1 MTTEAEVEKPK
12 GTVVALDGIR
22 ITIEAPDLDKDGETG
37 GVEAVTQR
45 TSDPGIA
52 QVVNT
57 SELGDTLK
65 ELNSDEMEENS
76 RVSGIDL
83 RSNLHP
89 FEVNSILAVDTLVA
103 LGFLQTKCLAFTR
116 QKKRLAVSLNARGR
130 EDIVRIVQGKR
141 EHDEKSTSSLMD
153 KVKSVWS

>member
-1 MTTEAEVEKPK
+1 M
-12 GTVVALDGIR
+12 TVVQLDGIKFKV
-22 ITIEAPDLDKDGETG
+22 EPPDIDKDGQTG
-37 GVEAVTQR
+37 GVETVTQR
-45 TSDPGIA
+45 TGDAGVSH
-52 QVVNT
+52 VVNT

-65 ELNSDEMEENS
+65 ELNSDEMDAQG

-89 FEVNSILAVDTLVA
+89 FEVNSVLALDTLVA

-141 EHDEKSTSSLMD
+141 EHDEKNTSSLWE
-153 KVKSVWS
+153 KAKGAFS